1 MDYTAHARDLSAL
14 LPDGARGWNNNFATG
29 PPDSYGSLKKPD
41 SYGERRRPLAVPVEL
56 KTVVRV
62 GK

>member
-29 PPDSYGSLKKPD
+29 PPDSYGSLKK
-41 SYGERRRPLAVPVEL
+41 
-56 KTVVRV
+56 T
-62 GK
+62 